1 MRKWFPAEEN
11 MIWKIIFSVVIVRV
25 IQKTSV
31 QNFMRN
37 IKPFSKNEKHTPK
50 KAQKYSKIAFNR
62 NENDVKISVMN
73 IIVSSDAGL
82 DMTRLRI
89 W

>member
-1 MRKWFPAEEN
+1 
-11 MIWKIIFSVVIVRV
+11 
-25 IQKTSV
+25 
-31 QNFMRN
+31 MRN
-37 IKPFSKNEKHTPK
+37 IKPFHKNEKHTPK
-50 KAQKYSKIAFNR
+50 KAQKYSKIALNR
-62 NENDVKISVMN
+62 DENDVKISVMN